1 METVVSLASALA
13 LAVLLVFLFYNQA
26 GRMIPTRLDARRA
39 PQSQDG
45 LLRVH
50 GKDTCKDTEGVDI
63 VLVHGLGSNPDTT
76 WLAEAPED
84 SITSDAS
91 DLSDIASASRAK
103 RYVNW
108 VTEFLVHDVYCADQF
123 TPRVFFFN
131 YDSYWKRD
139 ALETRL
145 CSMADKLLASLELAR
160 GSETVRFFQLKSTNW

>member
-1 METVVSLASALA
+1 ML
-13 LAVLLVFLFYNQA
+13 
-26 GRMIPTRLDARRA
+26 I
-39 PQSQDG
+39 
-45 LLRVH
+45 
-50 GKDTCKDTEGVDI
+50 
-63 VLVHGLGSNPDTT
+63 HGLGSNPDTT

-91 DLSDIASASRAK
+91 DLSDNAPTSRAK

-108 VTEFLVHDVYCADQF
+108 VTEFLVHDLYCADQF

-145 CSMADKLLASLELAR
+145 CSMADKLLSSLELAR
-160 GSETVRFFQLKSTNW
+160 DSETVRFFQAFSQIAQLEADDDRENDVICCLLHTAMGV